1 MDIFITTS
9 LRPICS
15 RRSTRRRKRHSA
27 QAADLMPQNVQV
39 IGRMG
44 FVYEK
49 QKKWPQALNAYKKAE
64 EIKSS
69 KEIKDAIA
77 RVNENMKK

>member
-1 MDIFITTS
+1 
-9 LRPICS
+9 
-15 RRSTRRRKRHSA
+15 
-27 QAADLMPQNVQV
+27 MPKNVQV

-69 KEIKDAIA
+69 KEIKQAIA